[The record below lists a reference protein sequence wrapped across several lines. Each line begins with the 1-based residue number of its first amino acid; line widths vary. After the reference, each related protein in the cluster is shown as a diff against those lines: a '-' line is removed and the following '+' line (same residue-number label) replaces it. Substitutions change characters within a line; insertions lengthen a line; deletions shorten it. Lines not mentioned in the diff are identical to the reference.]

1 MDKQGRNKMDNLI
14 NSLIDE
20 WAVWCKD
27 QGFKCMDAMELI
39 MEHDLTPNQSDFVDN
54 FIKRWEVA

>member
-1 MDKQGRNKMDNLI
+1 
-14 NSLIDE
+14 
-20 WAVWCKD
+20 
-27 QGFKCMDAMELI
+27 MELI